1 MAQAGIDTFITN
13 KMSWCETNRFPNVT
27 FLWRGL
33 DGTEVL
39 SHLTPGHNY
48 NSAIEPR
55 EFMHGVQVLV
65 DLDGARVPAYL
76 QPYGFGDGGG
86 GPTPEQVE
94 RANIGARC
102 EGLPRVEQKPV
113 RDFCEDLHEARRAL
127 RRAGQD
133 LRVWDGELYLELH
146 RGTYTSQA
154 WIKEANRRCEGLLR
168 LAEMLACMRAGAEAD
183 AAVAAEARAALDAPW
198 KTLLL
203 NQFHDI
209 LPGSSIRE
217 VYDDARVQLDDVRR
231 EAVRAVGRGMQW
243 LAGAV
248 AAGGDDETGGRIAVF
263 NPASTAQT
271 GTVAAE
277 GGAVHCV
284 EVPALGVA
292 VVDAA
297 ARPSIAPGSEVRVTG
312 ARSMRNG
319 FLEVELDEAGRI
331 AVMRRIADGAV
342 ANALDEHGAPLPM
355 NQLVTYVD
363 RPRRWEAWDIDR
375 DYQEQATRLM
385 GPADRIEFTVRGPA
399 EAELVVERAIGRA
412 SRIVQRHRLVAGS
425 PRLDIVTDVDWNEE
439 QVLLR
444 ALFPC
449 AVRARR
455 ATFGTQFGHV
465 ERAAH
470 DNTSWERAQF
480 EVPGHGWMDLSQPGL
495 GVAVLDDGKFGRSAR
510 HGTLGLSLL
519 KAPNFPDP
527 TADRG
532 RHRFTYSLMVHGG
545 DWRAA
550 GVDAQAEQLNH
561 PLVGIELRGAAPAG
575 AARVA
580 PGWQGVDVHCD
591 GAGHLEVSALK
602 PGESTGT
609 VALRVVEVRG
619 GGGTAEVRWGFPVRD
634 VQAADLFEEPRD
646 VAAIEH
652 DAAAGVT
659 RFAVRPF
666 GIVTLRATLAGAGA

>member
-1 MAQAGIDTFITN
+1 DAGD
-13 KMSWCETNRFPNVT
+13 
-27 FLWRGL
+27 
-33 DGTEVL
+33 
-39 SHLTPGHNY
+39 
-48 NSAIEPR
+48 SA
-55 EFMHGVQVLV
+55 
-65 DLDGARVPAYL
+65 
-76 QPYGFGDGGG
+76 
-86 GPTPEQVE
+86 
-94 RANIGARC
+94 
-102 EGLPRVEQKPV
+102 
-113 RDFCEDLHEARRAL
+113 
-127 RRAGQD
+127 
-133 LRVWDGELYLELH
+133 GE
-146 RGTYTSQA
+146 
-154 WIKEANRRCEGLLR
+154 
-168 LAEMLACMRAGAEAD
+168 
-183 AAVAAEARAALDAPW
+183 
-198 KTLLL
+198 
-203 NQFHDI
+203 
-209 LPGSSIRE
+209 
-217 VYDDARVQLDDVRR
+217 
-231 EAVRAVGRGMQW
+231 
-243 LAGAV
+243 
-248 AAGGDDETGGRIAVF
+248 RIAVF

-271 GTVAAE
+271 GMVAAE

-292 VVDAA
+292 VVDAV
-297 ARPSIAPGSEVRVTG
+297 ARPSIAPGHEVRVTG
-312 ARSMRNG
+312 ARARRNG
-319 FLEVELDEAGRI
+319 FREVELDAAGRV
-331 AVMRRIADGAV
+331 ALLRRANDGAV

-375 DYQEQATRLM
+375 DYQEQATRVM
-385 GPADRIEFTVRGPA
+385 GHADRIEFTVRGPA
-399 EAELVVERAIGRA
+399 EAELVVEREVGRA

-425 PRLDIVTDVDWNEE
+425 PRLDIVTDVEWNEE

-545 DWRAA
+545 DWRMA

-561 PLVGIELRGAAPAG
+561 PLVGIELRGAAPTG

-580 PGWQGVDVHCD
+580 PGWQGVGVRCD

-602 PGESTGT
+602 PGEAPGT

-619 GGGTAEVRWGFPVRD
+619 GGGMAEVRWGFPVRD
-634 VQAADLFEEPRD
+634 VLATDLFEEPRD

-666 GIVTLRATLAGAGA
+666 GIVTLRAALAGAGA

>member
-1 MAQAGIDTFITN
+1 
-13 KMSWCETNRFPNVT
+13 
-27 FLWRGL
+27 
-33 DGTEVL
+33 
-39 SHLTPGHNY
+39 
-48 NSAIEPR
+48 
-55 EFMHGVQVLV
+55 
-65 DLDGARVPAYL
+65 
-76 QPYGFGDGGG
+76 
-86 GPTPEQVE
+86 
-94 RANIGARC
+94 
-102 EGLPRVEQKPV
+102 
-113 RDFCEDLHEARRAL
+113 
-127 RRAGQD
+127 
-133 LRVWDGELYLELH
+133 VWDGELYLELH

-248 AAGGDDETGGRIAVF
+248 AAGGDEGDSTGDRIVVF

-412 SRIVQRHRLVAGS
+412 SRMVQRHRLVAGS
-425 PRLDIVTDVDWNEE
+425 PRLDIVTDVEWNEE